1 MLAAARQSEIMSHVR
16 RHGIARVSDLAGV
29 LGVSEMT
36 IRRDIDTLAR
46 SALLQ
51 KVHGG
56 AKVPGT
62 LSTDEP
68 GFEKKSVREEAE
80 KSAIAREALSFV
92 TPGSAIGLS
101 AGTTTWTLAKSLVQL
116 KGLTIVTNSIQVAD
130 VFYRAAAHSTG
141 PRNSVI
147 LTGGE
152 RTPSDA
158 LVGPI
163 AISALRQL
171 HLDVLFLG
179 VHGIDERAGFTT
191 PNLLEAETDRAFA
204 ATARSVVVVADH
216 TKWGTVGMSTI
227 AKLSEVDVLVTD
239 EGLSA
244 EAREQLEATVP
255 HVRIAA
261 MGLATLQRPHDARSA
276 SAAS

>member
-1 MLAAARQSEIMSHVR
+1 VLAAARQSQIMSQVR
-16 RHGIARVSDLAGV
+16 RHGIARVAELADA

-36 IRRDIDTLAR
+36 IRRDIDVLVR

-56 AKVPGT
+56 AKIPGT

-68 GFEKKSVREEAE
+68 GFAKKSVREEAE
-80 KSAIAREALSFV
+80 KAAIAREALSFV

-130 VFYRAAAHSTG
+130 VFYRTSAHGTG

-163 AISALRQL
+163 AISALQQL

-191 PNLLEAETDRAFA
+191 PNLLEAETNRAFA
-204 ATARSVVVVADH
+204 ATARRVVVVADH

-227 AKLSEVDVLVTD
+227 AKLDEVDVLVTD
-239 EGLSA
+239 DGLPDA
-244 EAREQLEATVP
+244 ARELLETTVP
-255 HVRIAA
+255 QLRTAA
-261 MGLATLQRPHDARSA
+261 VGAAVARTDRGLTVDRR
-276 SAAS
+276 

>member
-1 MLAAARQSEIMSHVR
+1 MSHVH
-16 RHGIARVSDLAGV
+16 RHGIARVSELAAT

-36 IRRDIDTLAR
+36 IRRDIDTLVRA
-46 SALLQ
+46 AVLQ

-56 AKVPGT
+56 AKIPGT

-68 GFEKKSVREEAE
+68 GFVTKSVRQEAE
-80 KSAIAREALSFV
+80 KSAIAREALTVV

-101 AGTTTWTLAKSLVQL
+101 AGTTTWTLAKSLAQL
-116 KGLTIVTNSIQVAD
+116 KGLTIVTNSLQVAD
-130 VFYRAAAHSTG
+130 VFYRGSAHSTG

-163 AISALRQL
+163 AISALQQL

-179 VHGIDERAGFTT
+179 VHGIDEHAGFTT

-216 TKWGTVGMSTI
+216 TKWGIVGMSTI
-227 AKLSEVDVLVTD
+227 AKLGEVDVLVTD
-239 EGLSA
+239 DGLSA
-244 EAREQLEATVP
+244 DARERLAATVP
-255 HVRIAA
+255 RVRIAA
-261 MGLATLQRPHDARSA
+261 TGAAAQPPRGVRPARDTDPAPSPGRP
-276 SAAS
+276 

>member
-1 MLAAARQSEIMSHVR
+1 MSHVR
-16 RHGIARVSDLAGV
+16 RNGIARVSDLAGA

-36 IRRDIDTLAR
+36 IRRDIDTLVRA
-46 SALLQ
+46 AVLQ

-56 AKVPGT
+56 AKIPGT

-80 KSAIAREALSFV
+80 KSAIAREALTLV

-101 AGTTTWTLAKSLVQL
+101 AGTTTWTLAKSLAQL

-141 PRNSVI
+141 ARNSVI

-163 AISALRQL
+163 AISALHQL

-179 VHGIDERAGFTT
+179 VHGIDEHAGFTT
-191 PNLLEAETDRAFA
+191 PNLLEAETNRAFA

-227 AKLSEVDVLVTD
+227 AKLGEVDVLVTD
-239 EGLSA
+239 EGLSTD
-244 EAREQLEATVP
+244 ARERLEATVP
-255 HVRIAA
+255 QVRIAA
-261 MGLATLQRPHDARSA
+261 TGRQPVRAQDA
-276 SAAS
+276 SARAAS

>member
-1 MLAAARQSEIMSHVR
+1 MLAAARQSEIMARVR
-16 RHGIARVSDLAGV
+16 RHGIARVSDLAGA

-36 IRRDIDTLAR
+36 IRRDID
-46 SALLQ
+46 ALVRAAVLQ

-56 AKVPGT
+56 AKIPGA

-80 KSAIAREALSFV
+80 KSAIARAALSFV

-101 AGTTTWTLAKSLVQL
+101 AGTTTWTLAKSLAQL

-130 VFYRAAAHSTG
+130 VFYRGSAHSTG

-163 AISALRQL
+163 AISALQQL

-179 VHGIDERAGFTT
+179 VHGIDEHAGFTT
-191 PNLLEAETDRAFA
+191 PNLLEAETNRAFA

-227 AKLSEVDVLVTD
+227 AKLGEVDVLVTD
-239 EGLSA
+239 DGLSA
-244 EAREQLEATVP
+244 DARERLEATVP
-255 HVRIAA
+255 QVRIV
-261 MGLATLQRPHDARSA
+261 ATGQP
-276 SAAS
+276 

>member
-1 MLAAARQSEIMSHVR
+1 MSRVR
-16 RHGIARVSDLAGV
+16 RHGSARVSDLANA

-36 IRRDIDTLAR
+36 IRRDIDTLVRA
-46 SALLQ
+46 ALLQ

-56 AKVPGT
+56 AKIPGT

-80 KSAIAREALSFV
+80 KGAIAREALSFV

-101 AGTTTWTLAKSLVQL
+101 AGTTTWTLAKSLAQL

-163 AISALRQL
+163 AISALHQL

-191 PNLLEAETDRAFA
+191 PNLLEAETNRAFA
-204 ATARSVVVVADH
+204 ATARIVVVVADH
-216 TKWGTVGMSTI
+216 TKWGIVGMSTI
-227 AKLSEVDVLVTD
+227 AKLGEVDVLVTD
-239 EGLSA
+239 EGLPA
-244 EAREQLEATVP
+244 DARERLEATVP
-255 HVRIAA
+255 QLRIAPTGRA
-261 MGLATLQRPHDARSA
+261 AVPPAQNARATPAGSPASTLGRP
-276 SAAS
+276 